1 LSCKIKFREAITFMK
16 RRGQNRKSGHGK
28 ENTLI
33 GKIDAD
39 AFRDYHAKI
48 LRSIREDLMNGL
60 SADQIFKKYEAHAAA
75 ALVSQMTDPKNAVQA
90 AEKVLDRTQGKAIA
104 RTENTHKLEKL
115 SEKELDSFLTSQL
128 NELNSDDDEKPVQ

>member
-1 LSCKIKFREAITFMK
+1 MK
-16 RRGQNRKSGHGK
+16 RRGQNRKTGHGK

-39 AFRDYHAKI
+39 AFRSYHANI
-48 LRSIREDLMNGL
+48 LKSIREDLL
-60 SADQIFKKYEAHAAA
+60 SGMTADQIFKKYEAHAAA

-104 RTENTHKLEKL
+104 RTENTHRLEKL
-115 SEKELDSFLTSQL
+115 SESELDSFLNSRL
-128 NELNSDDDEKPVQ
+128 NELDPDTDDKDPVQ